1 MALFDVFNPFQGITP
16 RFTEEKINE
25 IIAWF
30 DVHSKPLLVIND
42 GDPLHVITIE
52 KLIDFLKL
60 KKFHRRMFHYPS
72 YAEIMNEAEKL
83 KAGVTRMLTK
93 EQFIYILDKWIV
105 KANLKHELL
114 LAFKIFDTEKRK
126 FLEIDELSFIVT
138 NYGDMFNKAETLEL
152 LRDAN
157 VQGDGN
163 IFYENFVESLFNV
176 APELND
182 ITVSGL
188 LIRES

>member
-1 MALFDVFNPFQGITP
+1 
-16 RFTEEKINE
+16 
-25 IIAWF
+25 
-30 DVHSKPLLVIND
+30 
-42 GDPLHVITIE
+42 
-52 KLIDFLKL
+52 
-60 KKFHRRMFHYPS
+60 MFHYPS

-182 ITVSGL
+182 ITVDFLYENPDEDPSVPPDPVIEIETSPKEKQFTQPLAPVGS
-188 LIRES
+188 ININIIE